1 MSLLQHTVAQ
11 RSIRGWVLCAL
22 LWVTAL
28 VPALGPVWAQ
38 WQAQDVPPGLLQ
50 VCTSTGMVWLP
61 SAVEWADAAGSDEP
75 PASAAAGMECPW
87 CASHA
92 AHTPLPPPADVGFVA
107 TTVRATTWP
116 PEYDRPAPVTW
127 VWRSAWTRGPPA
139 LA

>member
-11 RSIRGWVLCAL
+11 RSIRGWVSCAL

-61 SAVEWADAAGSDEP
+61 SSVELAA
-75 PASAAAGMECPW
+75 AAAGMECPW

-92 AHTPLPPPADVGFVA
+92 AHTPLPPPVDVGFVA

-116 PEYDRPAPVTW
+116 PEYDRPAPVAW